1 MGHCPNYDG
10 WSASHKIT
18 AGYWMTV
25 ENPLYRLA
33 QMPGFGFRDRAS
45 LTPAILKYMVD
56 NHHYEHVPRL
66 FGLVDYALMM
76 RR

>member
-1 MGHCPNYDG
+1 
-10 WSASHKIT
+10 
-18 AGYWMTV
+18 MTV

-33 QMPGFGFRDRAS
+33 QTPGFGFRDRAS

-56 NHHYEHVPRL
+56 NHHYEHVPRP